1 MLAILQP
8 DTFNESLN
16 QIQRYEVELGQNQ
29 SATQGT
35 RPFMGYPMD
44 IDQIKMIG
52 SNTSGTKPKG
62 ACFRCRKEGHWVK
75 DCYVKQI
82 SGTSQST
89 QKQSFQFRG
98 QNKFRGQGSYQGNNY
113 RG

>member
-1 MLAILQP
+1 
-8 DTFNESLN
+8 
-16 QIQRYEVELGQNQ
+16 
-29 SATQGT
+29 
-35 RPFMGYPMD
+35 MGHPMD

-62 ACFRCRKEGHWVK
+62 ACFRCRKEGHWAK

-89 QKQSFQFRG
+89 QKQLFQFRG
-98 QNKFRGQGSYQGNNY
+98 QNKFRG
-113 RG
+113 